1 MNLKK
6 IAIAVVM
13 LGLVCIAYFSNFIY
27 SVMLVPNTA
36 FNFKEAYIYI
46 RSGATYS
53 EVRSD
58 LEPLLLDVDKFD
70 LLAQQKKIYHK
81 CKTWSLSHFQR
92 NDK

>member
-13 LGLVCIAYFSNFIY
+13 LGLVCIAYFSYFIY
-27 SVMLVPNTA
+27 SIMLVPNTA
-36 FNFKEAYIYI
+36 FNSKEAFIYI

-70 LLAQQKKIYHK
+70 LLAQQKKLHAQQEELEQHK
-81 CKTWSLSHFQR
+81 VLQDAS
-92 NDK
+92 